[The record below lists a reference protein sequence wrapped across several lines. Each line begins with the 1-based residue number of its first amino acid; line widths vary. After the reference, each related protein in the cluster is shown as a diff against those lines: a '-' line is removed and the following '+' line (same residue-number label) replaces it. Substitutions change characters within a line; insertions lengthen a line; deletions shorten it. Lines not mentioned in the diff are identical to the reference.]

1 MKPETSDSATAAA
14 DAWAVDL
21 HDVLS
26 ALVTEELR
34 EAPHLRISYELAT
47 PGGVVD
53 SREPLSQHYS
63 ASTMKLP
70 LVLAAYRLR
79 DRGALDLD
87 STVTV
92 HNSFTSRTGEPYGI
106 DRDEDSDPEVW
117 AVFGTEVPVRW
128 LCRRSI
134 IRSSNLATN
143 LVAEAVGFDAV
154 AEVVTDCDA
163 TGVAVVRGIEDY
175 AAQRAGLSNLVT
187 VSGLNKIL
195 LALAAG
201 TAARPDTC
209 AEVLGILAD
218 NEVDTD
224 IRPGLP
230 AGTWV
235 AHKNGWVSDGVLDA
249 ALVRPA
255 GGADPAGQFVLSVAI
270 TGDWPNERAHK
281 LIQRLAAAVWERRPS
296 TSSGH
301 KRTSSGHAGTSSG
314 PKSDNRV

>member
-1 MKPETSDSATAAA
+1 MLIRQTIRVMKPETSIGVVAAA
-14 DAWAVDL
+14 DAWTVDL
-21 HDVLS
+21 HDVLT

-34 EAPHLRISYELAT
+34 EAPQLRISYELAT
-47 PGGVVD
+47 PDGVVD
-53 SREPLSQHYS
+53 SLEPESQHYS

-79 DRGALDLD
+79 DRGTLDLD

-92 HNSFTSRTGEPYGI
+92 HNSFTSRTGEPYSI

-117 AVFGTEVPVRW
+117 AALGTQVPLRW

-143 LVAEAVGFDAV
+143 LVAESVGFDAV
-154 AEVVTDCDA
+154 AGVIADCDA

-175 AAQRAGLSNLVT
+175 AAQRAGISNLVT

-201 TAARPDTC
+201 TAAEPATC
-209 AEVLGILAD
+209 DEVLGILAD

-249 ALVRPA
+249 ALVRPG
-255 GGADPAGQFVLSVAI
+255 GGADPQGEFVFSVAI
-270 TGDWPNERAHK
+270 SGDWPNERAHQ
-281 LIQRLAAAVWERRPS
+281 LIRRMAAAVWERRPS
-296 TSSGH
+296 TGS
-301 KRTSSGHAGTSSG
+301 A
-314 PKSDNRV
+314 DA

>member
-1 MKPETSDSATAAA
+1 MKPETSIGVAAAA
-14 DAWAVDL
+14 DAWTIDL
-21 HDVLS
+21 HDVLT

-47 PGGVVD
+47 ADGVVD
-53 SREPLSQHYS
+53 ALEPNAQHYS

-79 DRGALDLD
+79 DRGRLDLD
-87 STVTV
+87 STVNV
-92 HNSFTSRTGEPYGI
+92 HNSFTSRTGEPYRI
-106 DRDEDSDPEVW
+106 DRDEDSDSEVW
-117 AVFGTEVPVRW
+117 AALGTEVPLRW

-143 LVAEAVGFDAV
+143 LVAEAVGFEAV
-154 AEVVTDCDA
+154 AEVIADCDA

-175 AAQRAGLSNLVT
+175 SAQRAGISNVVT

-201 TAARPDTC
+201 TVAAPGTC

-255 GGADPAGQFVLSVAI
+255 GGADPAGEFALSVAI
-270 TGDWPNERAHK
+270 TGDWPNGRAHQ
-281 LIQRLAAAVWERRPS
+281 LIQRLATAVWDRRPS
-296 TSSGH
+296 TGPGH
-301 KRTSSGHAGTSSG
+301 E
-314 PKSDNRV
+314 

>member
-1 MKPETSDSATAAA
+1 MKPETSVGAAA

-26 ALVTEELR
+26 AVATEELR

-47 PGGVVD
+47 PRGVVD
-53 SREPLSQHYS
+53 SLEPLTPHYS

-79 DRGALDLD
+79 DRGTLDLD

-92 HNSFTSRTGEPYGI
+92 HNSFTSRTGEPYSI
-106 DRDEDSDPEVW
+106 DRDEDSDAEVW
-117 AVFGTEVPVRW
+117 AALDTEVPLRW

-143 LVAEAVGFDAV
+143 LVADAVGFEAV
-154 AEVVTDCDA
+154 AEVVADCDA

-175 AAQRAGLSNLVT
+175 AAQRAGISNLVT

-201 TAARPDTC
+201 TVALPSTC
-209 AEVLGILAD
+209 AEVLDILAD

-235 AHKNGWVSDGVLDA
+235 AHKNGWVSDGVLDV

-255 GGADPAGQFVLSVAI
+255 GGTDPTGEFVLSVAI
-270 TGDWPNERAHK
+270 TGAWPNERAHQ

-296 TSSGH
+296 TGSGH
-301 KRTSSGHAGTSSG
+301 K
-314 PKSDNRV
+314 

>member
-1 MKPETSDSATAAA
+1 MLIRQTMRVMKPETSIGAVAAA
-14 DAWAVDL
+14 DAWTVDL
-21 HDVLS
+21 HDVLT
-26 ALVTEELR
+26 ALVAEELR

-47 PGGVVD
+47 PEGVVD
-53 SREPLSQHYS
+53 SLEPESQHYS

-79 DRGALDLD
+79 DRGTLDLD

-92 HNSFTSRTGEPYGI
+92 HNSFTSRTGAPYSI
-106 DRDEDSDPEVW
+106 DRDEDSDDEVW
-117 AVFGTEVPVRW
+117 AAFGTQVSLRW

-154 AEVVTDCDA
+154 AEVIADCGA

-175 AAQRAGLSNLVT
+175 AAQRAGISNLVT
-187 VSGLNKIL
+187 VTGLNKIL

-201 TAARPDTC
+201 TVADPDTC

-230 AGTWV
+230 ASTWV

-249 ALVRPA
+249 ALVRP
-255 GGADPAGQFVLSVAI
+255 GGGTVPDGQFVFSVAI
-270 TGDWPNERAHK
+270 SGDWPNDRAHQ
-281 LIQRLAAAVWERRPS
+281 LIQRMAAAVWERRPATGS
-296 TSSGH
+296 EH
-301 KRTSSGHAGTSSG
+301 E
-314 PKSDNRV
+314 

>member
-1 MKPETSDSATAAA
+1 MPTGRVIRQTVRVMKPETYADTVDVAAA
-14 DAWAVDL
+14 WNVDL
-21 HDVLS
+21 QDVLT
-26 ALVTEELR
+26 ALVAAEIR

-47 PGGVVD
+47 PNGVLAGLD
-53 SREPLSQHYS
+53 PGSQHYS

-79 DRGALDLD
+79 DRGTLDLD

-92 HNSFTSRTGEPYGI
+92 HNSFISRTGEPFSI
-106 DRDEDSDPEVW
+106 DRDEDSDDEVW
-117 AVFGTEVPVRW
+117 AALGTEVPLHW

-154 AEVVTDCDA
+154 ADAIAACAA
-163 TGVAVVRGIEDY
+163 TGVEVVRGIEDY
-175 AAQRAGLSNLVT
+175 AAQRQGISNLVT

-201 TAARPDTC
+201 TAAEPDTC

-218 NEVDTD
+218 NEVGTD
-224 IRPGLP
+224 IRAGLP

-249 ALVRPA
+249 ALVRP
-255 GGADPAGQFVLSVAI
+255 GGADDPDGQFAFSVAI
-270 TGDWPNERAHK
+270 SGSWPNQRSHQ
-281 LIQRLAAAVWERRPS
+281 LIQRLATAVWERSP
-296 TSSGH
+296 
-301 KRTSSGHAGTSSG
+301 GTLG
-314 PKSDNRV
+314 G